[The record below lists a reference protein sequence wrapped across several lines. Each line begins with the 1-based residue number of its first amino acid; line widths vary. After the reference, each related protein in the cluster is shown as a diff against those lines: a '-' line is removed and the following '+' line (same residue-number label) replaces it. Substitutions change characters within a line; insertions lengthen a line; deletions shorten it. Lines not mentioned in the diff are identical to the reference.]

1 MRFQS
6 LALGAALS
14 LLGATSALATGLAIP
29 MDEARVVTFSKPVAM
44 VYVANPM
51 VADVNTIDATHVFI
65 LGKAFGQTNLIALDA
80 KGNQIETQ
88 HVVVLGSSDL
98 VTLNRGSGQFT
109 FACGATRCET
119 AMVPGDVRQ
128 AHDDDFGE
136 IERREDNGSKQ
147 ATPGEGS
154 R

>member
-1 MRFQS
+1 MRFRS

-14 LLGATSALATGLAIP
+14 FLGATSALATGLAIP
-29 MDEARVVTFSKPVAM
+29 MDEARVVTFSKPVAT

-98 VTLNRGSGQFT
+98 VTLNRGSSQFT
-109 FACGATRCET
+109 FACATTRCET

-128 AHDDDFGE
+128 SHDDNFAE